1 MQPGFP
7 QAKKMLKSQYMKKN
21 VLILI
26 TLFLVCL
33 LIYQS
38 YFRKS
43 ESIFVLTEVYQGTI
57 SQEISETGQMKRGEE
72 INLSFK
78 TSGLIENIY
87 VGVGEKVARGDI
99 LARLEKDQ
107 LEIQLKDAQAALSL
121 SQAQLDKLLAGAS
134 IEEIQVAQ
142 TKIDNEE
149 IGLGVAE
156 QNLDDAYQ
164 DALNVLEDSFLK
176 TYNAQNT
183 VDIIQRSYF
192 TGNNQQGIV
201 IREEEEKIRVAVF
214 QIKSFLD
221 VTRESALDDDV
232 ERALSQVKD
241 ELAHISDG
249 LKVIRET
256 CELAASRDLV
266 SSVDKTSLDTER
278 DNINDVLT
286 DVVDAQQTI
295 MAEELAVITAQGELQ
310 KTKDDLSLLTAP
322 ARQEDITLYQA
333 QLDQAKAKVEL
344 LEKQIEDTVLRSL
357 VAGQITKK
365 NKKIGEQVQAS
376 SSDSVFSLLPQEPF
390 QIEVD
395 IPEVDISNVEL
406 GNPCR
411 ITIDAFPEIEFE
423 GEVIEIEP
431 AETVISGVVY
441 YKIKVNFD
449 LEFEGVKPGMTAN
462 VVIITDSKENALI
475 IPQRAITEKEGKR
488 FVKVPFEKSF
498 KEIEIEIGIKGTR
511 GEIEVVSGLEQGDEI
526 ITFIKESD

>member
-1 MQPGFP
+1 
-7 QAKKMLKSQYMKKN
+7 
-21 VLILI
+21 
-26 TLFLVCL
+26 
-33 LIYQS
+33 
-38 YFRKS
+38 
-43 ESIFVLTEVYQGTI
+43 
-57 SQEISETGQMKRGEE
+57 
-72 INLSFK
+72 
-78 TSGLIENIY
+78 
-87 VGVGEKVARGDI
+87 
-99 LARLEKDQ
+99 
-107 LEIQLKDAQAALSL
+107 
-121 SQAQLDKLLAGAS
+121 
-134 IEEIQVAQ
+134 
-142 TKIDNEE
+142 
-149 IGLGVAE
+149 
-156 QNLDDAYQ
+156 
-164 DALNVLEDSFLK
+164 
-176 TYNAQNT
+176 
-183 VDIIQRSYF
+183 
-192 TGNNQQGIV
+192 
-201 IREEEEKIRVAVF
+201 
-214 QIKSFLD
+214 
-221 VTRESALDDDV
+221 
-232 ERALSQVKD
+232 
-241 ELAHISDG
+241 
-249 LKVIRET
+249 
-256 CELAASRDLV
+256 
-266 SSVDKTSLDTER
+266 
-278 DNINDVLT
+278 
-286 DVVDAQQTI
+286 
-295 MAEELAVITAQGELQ
+295 
-310 KTKDDLSLLTAP
+310 
-322 ARQEDITLYQA
+322 
-333 QLDQAKAKVEL
+333 
-344 LEKQIEDTVLRSL
+344 